1 MSKKFGPN
9 QPAPVTNS
17 LTKLDF
23 HADVNVDVDVGLSI
37 ANQHSEILLH
47 INNSKFEQSDI
58 NREFCVLIC
67 LPGGIERRNS
77 MRSLKNRV
85 AQWIVCLCKWILMA
99 NIIKTYWPDGGG
111 QGQNPEN
118 TAQGHSGHNSIC
130 PKGGYMSLGT
140 YSLPWD
146 I

>member
-1 MSKKFGPN
+1 M
-9 QPAPVTNS
+9 TNS

-77 MRSLKNRV
+77 LRSSINRV
-85 AQWIVCLCKWILMA
+85 AQCIVCLCKCILVA
-99 NIIKTYWPDGGG
+99 NMIYIY
-111 QGQNPEN
+111 
-118 TAQGHSGHNSIC
+118 
-130 PKGGYMSLGT
+130 
-140 YSLPWD
+140 
-146 I
+146 